1 MKTIREGNFTATFPE
16 DYKPGKQYNGK
27 RTFDKRELN
36 SRCKEIQRYLKKL
49 YDGDPDMV
57 EYIVEVLKG
66 KAAGIRDWGVWDQ
79 ELLAAYD
86 QLPESIKTPITNK
99 ALSR

>member
-16 DYKPGKQYNGK
+16 DYKLGKQYNGK
-27 RTFDKRELN
+27 RTFGKRELN
-36 SRCKEIQRYLKKL
+36 SRCNEIQMYLEKL
-49 YDGDPDMV
+49 YDGDPETV
-57 EYIVEVLKG
+57 KYIVDILKG
-66 KAAGIRDWGVWDQ
+66 EAAGIRNRGVWQ

>member
-16 DYKPGKQYNGK
+16 DYKPGKQYNGN
-27 RTFDKRELN
+27 RTFGKRELN
-36 SRCKEIQRYLKKL
+36 SRCNEIQGYLKKL
-49 YDGDPDMV
+49 YDGDPDTV
-57 EYIVEVLKG
+57 EYLVDNLKA
-66 KAAGIRDWGVWDQ
+66 KATGDPDWFRCDQ

>member
-36 SRCKEIQRYLKKL
+36 SRCKEIQGYLKKL
-49 YDGDPDMV
+49 YDGDSKTVDLL
-57 EYIVEVLKG
+57 VEVLKA
-66 KAAGIRDWGVWDQ
+66 KAAGDHDWFRRKP
-79 ELLAAYD
+79 LLVAAYD

>member
-16 DYKPGKQYNGK
+16 DYKPGKPYNGN
-27 RTFDKRELN
+27 RTFGKRELN
-36 SRCKEIQRYLKKL
+36 NRCNEIQGYLKKL
-49 YDGDPDMV
+49 YDGDPKTVGFLVD
-57 EYIVEVLKG
+57 ILKS
-66 KAAGIRDWGVWDQ
+66 KAAGIHSWFRCKP
-79 ELLAAYD
+79 LLVAAYD

>member
-27 RTFDKRELN
+27 RTFGKRELN
-36 SRCKEIQRYLKKL
+36 SRCNEIQGYLKKL
-49 YDGDPDMV
+49 YDGDTVTVDLLV
-57 EYIVEVLKG
+57 DILKS
-66 KAAGIRDWGVWDQ
+66 KAAGIHSWFRRKP
-79 ELLAAYD
+79 LLVAAYD
-86 QLPESIKTPITNK
+86 QLPDSIKTPITNK

>member
-27 RTFDKRELN
+27 RTFGKRELN
-36 SRCKEIQRYLKKL
+36 SRCNQIQRYLKKL
-49 YDGDPDMV
+49 YDGDPETV
-57 EYIVEVLKG
+57 EYLVDFLRAN
-66 KAAGIRDWGVWDQ
+66 AAGGHDWFRRNDI
-79 ELLAAYD
+79 LSAAYD

>member
-16 DYKPGKQYNGK
+16 DFKPSRPYNGK
-27 RTFDKRELN
+27 RTLSKRKLD
-36 SRCKEIQRYLKKL
+36 SRCSQIQRYLKKL
-49 YDGDPDMV
+49 YDGDRDTV
-57 EYIVEVLKG
+57 KDLVKLLKS
-66 KAAGIRDWGVWDQ
+66 KAAGIDRWSNP
-79 ELLAAYD
+79 LLVAAYD

>member
-27 RTFDKRELN
+27 RTFEKRELN
-36 SRCKEIQRYLKKL
+36 SRCNEIQRYLKKL
-49 YDGDPDMV
+49 YDGDSKTVDLL
-57 EYIVEVLKG
+57 VEVLKA
-66 KAAGIRDWGVWDQ
+66 KAAGDHDWFRRNPPLV
-79 ELLAAYD
+79 AAYD

-99 ALSR
+99 TLSR